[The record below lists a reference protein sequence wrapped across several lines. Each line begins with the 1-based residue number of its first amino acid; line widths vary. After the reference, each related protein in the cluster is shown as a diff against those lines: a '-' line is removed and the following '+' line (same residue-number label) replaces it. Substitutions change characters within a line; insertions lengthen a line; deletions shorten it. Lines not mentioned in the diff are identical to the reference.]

1 MARGQL
7 EHDGAAHAVPD
18 EDGAVDADLP
28 AHPGHVVREPQ
39 DGVLLLRRVALT
51 MTAQVD
57 GEDPVIAFEVL
68 DLGREARCGRTT
80 SRARTRTACRRCP
93 IPRTRA
99 SFHHNQAHAWSLLW
113 SNGHMASSDPVQ
125 PLYPALD
132 PQRHGS
138 NLAAAVVAAIEEEIV
153 RRGWPVGTVI
163 ATEAELLE
171 RFDVSSPVLR
181 QAVGILES
189 NQVARMRRGPGGG
202 LVVTAPNET
211 SVGNSVALYLEYLR
225 VRPELVSEARAAVEI
240 ACVEL
245 AAARITESDVAPLRA
260 LVDAEADRALRG
272 DYDSLADVHV
282 AIGELSGNPVLSLF
296 QKMLTSLLISR
307 STAERDRWRTR

>member
-1 MARGQL
+1 
-7 EHDGAAHAVPD
+7 
-18 EDGAVDADLP
+18 
-28 AHPGHVVREPQ
+28 
-39 DGVLLLRRVALT
+39 
-51 MTAQVD
+51 
-57 GEDPVIAFEVL
+57 
-68 DLGREARCGRTT
+68 
-80 SRARTRTACRRCP
+80 
-93 IPRTRA
+93 
-99 SFHHNQAHAWSLLW
+99 
-113 SNGHMASSDPVQ
+113 MASSEPVQ

-171 RFDVSSPVLR
+171 RFDVSSPVMR
-181 QAVGILES
+181 QAVSILES
-189 NQVARMRRGPGGG
+189 NQIARMRRGPGGG
-202 LVVTAPNET
+202 LVVIAPDET

-245 AAARITESDVAPLRA
+245 AAARIGEADVAPLRA
-260 LVDAEADRALRG
+260 LVDAESERALRG
-272 DYDSLADVHV
+272 DYDSLADIHL

-307 STAERDRWRTR
+307 STAERDRWRTRDLTDLIEQDHRDHLAIVEALAAGDGAMARLRMVRHLEHSRYDSAWWQPPGDPDERPRPS